1 MLVIVSMELLRQLR
15 KISTGVVLVISL
27 LLGVSSIF
35 LNNASGLEAKK
46 IVYLSFDDGPHPIFT
61 PLLLALLD
69 EHGAKAT
76 FFPISLLYTSP
87 RPRDN
92 RHSRIPS
99 YA

>member
-76 FFPISLLYTSP
+76 FFPIG
-87 RPRDN
+87 
-92 RHSRIPS
+92 H
-99 YA
+99 